1 MRQPIL
7 VLLLA
12 GAADRAC
19 PVLGG
24 RTPLMYS
31 RTPNLDA
38 LARAGQSGL
47 LEPLGPGAAP
57 DPALA
62 LFTLLGYDPRAQFP
76 GRAYLAARGEGLEP
90 EPGEVVLRARFGLV
104 REREMRLIVED
115 RRPSLSEAA
124 ARAMAEAVRE
134 VEEEGVRARYAYTG
148 SGKGFLLLKGPP
160 ESPFAPPL
168 RDSDPGG
175 TGAELRRPAPA
186 PGAPD
191 RGASLRA
198 AHALA
203 DWLAYSGETL
213 NGLDLPAV
221 RKARGKG
228 LRWALLVRWA
238 GAHRDIPPFRGWNG
252 LHGALVGASNLLAG
266 TAKCLGMTWIEPP
279 GSRDP
284 AGSGDPVGS
293 GDPAGSDDPA
303 GSGEELR
310 RRIAAGIETIGTTR
324 HKFVLVH
331 AGGVEAANR
340 KGGPRAKAEA
350 LEAVDEGIGDALLG
364 LARGGRALVCVT
376 PDRSSPS
383 NAGGEA
389 GPEAVPF
396 TVAGAGVLVD
406 EVREYNELAC
416 GGGLLGRFPGSEVMP
431 RLLGLAGRGRPPG
444 LLPPLPGEGHAPPP
458 TEAMWDMD

>member
-31 RTPNLDA
+31 RTPNLDD

-47 LEPLGPGAAP
+47 LEPLGPGVAP

-62 LFTLLGYDPRAQFP
+62 LFTLLGYHPRGQYP

-104 REREMRLIVED
+104 RERGMRLIAEE
-115 RRPSLSEAA
+115 RRPSLPEAD
-124 ARAMAEAVRE
+124 ARAMAKAVRE
-134 VEEEGVRARYAYTG
+134 VEAEGVRVRYAYTG
-148 SGKGFLLLKGPP
+148 SGGGFLLLKGLP
-160 ESPFAPPL
+160 ESPFAPQV
-168 RDSDPGG
+168 RDSDPGE

-191 RGASLRA
+191 REASLRA
-198 AHALA
+198 AHAIA
-203 DWLAYSGETL
+203 DWLAYSHEIL

-221 RKARGKG
+221 RVAREKG
-228 LRWALLVRWA
+228 LRWALFARWA

-252 LHGALVGASNLLAG
+252 LHGALVGSSNLLAG
-266 TAKCLGMTWIEPP
+266 TAKCLGMTCVEPL
-279 GSRDP
+279 GSRD
-284 AGSGDPVGS
+284 S
-293 GDPAGSDDPA
+293 A
-303 GSGEELR
+303 GSGEEIR
-310 RRIAAGIETIGTTR
+310 RQIAAGIEAIGTTR
-324 HKFVLVH
+324 HKFVLVY
-331 AGGVEAANR
+331 AGAVEAANR
-340 KGGPRAKAEA
+340 EGDPRAKAEA

-376 PDRSSPS
+376 PDRSSSS
-383 NAGGEA
+383 NAGGEV

-396 TVAGAGVLVD
+396 TAAGAGVLVD

-416 GGGLLGRFPGSEVMP
+416 GGGLLGRFPGFEVMP
-431 RLLGLAGRGRPPG
+431 RLLGFAGRGRPSG
-444 LLPPLPGEGHAPPP
+444 LLPPLLGEGHAPPP
-458 TEAMWDMD
+458 TEPLWDMDLDEP